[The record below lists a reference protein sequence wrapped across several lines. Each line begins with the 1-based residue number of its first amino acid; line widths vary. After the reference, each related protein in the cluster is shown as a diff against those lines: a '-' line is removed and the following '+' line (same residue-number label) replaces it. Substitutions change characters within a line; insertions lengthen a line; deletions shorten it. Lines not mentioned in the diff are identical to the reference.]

1 MQYEPERITVER
13 ESVVIEW
20 TDGES
25 TAISGSRLRDAC
37 PCADCRERTV
47 ATPVIQLGDRAMII
61 NAQLVGGY
69 AVSFTFGG
77 PKKRFFGARKNM
89 DVSFT
94 FGDNH
99 HDGIYPYGQ
108 LRRLGEASSP

>member
-13 ESVVIEW
+13 ESVMIEW
-20 TDGES
+20 SDGAA
-25 TAISGSRLRDAC
+25 TVLSGSRLRDAC
-37 PCADCRERTV
+37 PCADCREHTEAV
-47 ATPVIQLGDRAMII
+47 TPAIRLGDRSTIT

-69 AVSFTFGG
+69 AL
-77 PKKRFFGARKNM
+77 
-89 DVSFT
+89 SFT

-108 LRRLGEASSP
+108 LRRLGEI

>member
-1 MQYEPERITVER
+1 VQYEPERITVEE

-47 ATPVIQLGDRAMII
+47 ATPAIQLGDRAMII

-69 AVSFTFGG
+69 A
-77 PKKRFFGARKNM
+77 
-89 DVSFT
+89 VSFT

>member
-1 MQYEPERITVER
+1 MQHEPERITVER
-13 ESVVIEW
+13 ESVTIEW
-20 TDGES
+20 GDGV
-25 TAISGSRLRDAC
+25 TTVLSGRRLRDAC
-37 PCADCRERTV
+37 PCADCREHTGS
-47 ATPVIQLGDRAMII
+47 ATPANQLGDRSTIT

-69 AVSFTFGG
+69 AL
-77 PKKRFFGARKNM
+77 
-89 DVSFT
+89 SFT

>member
-1 MQYEPERITVER
+1 MQYEPERITVEE

-69 AVSFTFGG
+69 AVSFTFG
-77 PKKRFFGARKNM
+77 
-89 DVSFT
+89 
-94 FGDNH
+94 DNH